1 MTSIFNLNRGR
12 TARFEAAGSVIH
24 VRYAGQSFDVPLA
37 SLDVDAGTNDRLIRQ
52 AVANRLLLTQD
63 RLADY
68 VIDRHANGN
77 LTIRPEAVFG

>member
-1 MTSIFNLNRGR
+1 MTRLLNFDRPR
-12 TARFEAAGSVIH
+12 AARFVDAASVIH
-24 VRYAGQSFDVPLA
+24 VRYAGQSFDVPMA
-37 SLDVDAGTNDRLIRQ
+37 SLDVGTTTDDRQIRQ

-68 VIDRHANGN
+68 VVDRHANGN